1 MKLNNKGQSLVI
13 FILIIPIILLLFV
26 LIYDVADAIY
36 EKNRL
41 SNTSYLAIE
50 YALDN
55 INSIDENSVVD
66 YILKNS
72 DNLNNI
78 SVIIEDGKVDIEFG
92 KNIKGFCGKSFNFD
106 LVEIKT
112 KYSGTIV
119 DEEKNIERIKW

>member
-78 SVIIEDGKVDIEFG
+78 SVIIEDGKVDIELG
-92 KNIKGFCGKSFNFD
+92 KNIKGFFGKSFNFD

-119 DEEKNIERIKW
+119 DEEKNIERIK

>member
-78 SVIIEDGKVDIEFG
+78 SVIIEDGKVDIELG
-92 KNIKGFCGKSFNFD
+92 KNIKGFFGKSFNFD
-106 LVEIKT
+106 LLEIKT

-119 DEEKNIERIKW
+119 DEEKNIERIK

>member
-78 SVIIEDGKVDIEFG
+78 SVIIDDGKVDIELG
-92 KNIKGFCGKSFNFD
+92 KNIKGFFGKSFNFD

-119 DEEKNIERIKW
+119 DEEKNIERIK

>member
-78 SVIIEDGKVDIEFG
+78 SVIIEDGKVDIELG
-92 KNIKGFCGKSFNFD
+92 KNIKGFFGKSFNFD

>member
-1 MKLNNKGQSLVI
+1 MRLNNKGQSLVL
-13 FILIIPIILLLFV
+13 FILIIPIILLILV
-26 LIYDVADAIY
+26 LIYDVAGAIY

-41 SNTSYLAIE
+41 SNTGYLSTV

-55 INSIDENSVVD
+55 IDNVDENDVIE

-78 SVIIEDGKVDIEFG
+78 SVIIEDGKVDIELG
-92 KNIKGFCGKSFNFD
+92 KNIKGFFGKSFNFD

-119 DEEKNIERIKW
+119 DEEKNIERIK

>member
-78 SVIIEDGKVDIEFG
+78 SVIIKDKIIEIELDKTFKGIFG
-92 KNIKGFCGKSFNFD
+92 SGFNFD
-106 LVEIKT
+106 LVEIRS
-112 KYSGTIV
+112 KYKGTIV
-119 DEEKNIERIKW
+119 NGEKNIERIK